1 MTPLEYKSHIMRTVV
16 YPTNEQFFDSTRKR
30 NIRYFTKYKP
40 HLFGRVLERGID
52 QATFKEIFELLFER
66 HYDYLLNI
74 FENDKEKMNSEDSV
88 AIFVRR
94 SDVSIC
100 FIVFDDEK
108 DGFFSMMPL
117 TVLGKYEY
125 KKCDYEIE
133 L

>member
-1 MTPLEYKSHIMRTVV
+1 MTPLGYKSHVMRTII
-16 YPTNEQFFDSTRKR
+16 YPINEQFFDSRRTR

-40 HLFGRVLERGID
+40 HIFGRVLERGID
-52 QATFKEIFELLFER
+52 QETFKEIFELLFKH
-66 HYDYLLNI
+66 HYEHLLGI
-74 FENDKEKMNSEDSV
+74 FENDKEKMKSDNSV

-100 FIVFDDEK
+100 FIVFDDEV
-108 DGFFSMMPL
+108 DGFFSMIPV
-117 TVLGKYEY
+117 TVLGKYGY

>member
-1 MTPLEYKSHIMRTVV
+1 MKTVI
-16 YPTNEQFFDSTRKR
+16 YPINEKFFDSTRKS

-40 HLFGRVLERGID
+40 HLFGRVLERGIN
-52 QATFKEIFELLFER
+52 QTTFKEIFELLFDR
-66 HYDYLLNI
+66 HYDHLLKI
-74 FENDKEKMNSEDSV
+74 FEDDKEKMNSEDSI

-100 FIVFDDEK
+100 FIVFNDEK
-108 DGFFSMMPL
+108 DSLFSMMPL

>member
-1 MTPLEYKSHIMRTVV
+1 
-16 YPTNEQFFDSTRKR
+16 
-30 NIRYFTKYKP
+30 
-40 HLFGRVLERGID
+40 
-52 QATFKEIFELLFER
+52 
-66 HYDYLLNI
+66 
-74 FENDKEKMNSEDSV
+74 MNSEDSI

-117 TVLGKYEY
+117 TVLGKYGY